1 MASCWPRLGSTPT
14 CGPASRRPLPPPSAR
29 SRLPSRRPSARKV
42 ISVSP
47 SSAAASGSWRGLIPI
62 FAACAVMGLQAGAA
76 LPLVPLTLEREGVD
90 KLTIGIVTST
100 WAIGMLTFGT
110 RIPRLASRFG
120 AVPVIVAAAV
130 AGAIVNTA
138 YTLTSGPIAW
148 GILTFLHGVVG
159 GVPWVVSEIWMNTVV
174 DESRRGRV
182 MGVYGM
188 MVAIGMAIGPL
199 VLQVTGVYG
208 PTPFLAAAA
217 LGLLVALPLL
227 PYWRTAPRIRY
238 SADSNFSAVMR
249 VAPLAMFA
257 AFACG
262 LGEQVA
268 FSFLP
273 VYAVGAGVSAQT
285 GALWLSAFVIGN
297 VVFQWPI
304 GWMADRF
311 DRRAVLAGCAL
322 ASALLVG
329 LLPLVPG
336 TSPAVLAVALA
347 LLGQRMKGGDIAR
360 ANTAF
365 SLIYILG
372 GFIGRPATGG
382 AMDAFGEPGLGGTL
396 AFFYLAATLAAVI
409 SWRRKAV

>member
-1 MASCWPRLGSTPT
+1 M
-14 CGPASRRPLPPPSAR
+14 
-29 SRLPSRRPSARKV
+29 
-42 ISVSP
+42 SP
-47 SSAAASGSWRGLIPI
+47 SSAGTLGSWRGLIPI

-90 KLTIGIVTST
+90 KLTIGIVTAT
-100 WAIGMLTFGT
+100 WAIGMLIFGT

-138 YTLTSGPIAW
+138 YTFTSGPLAW

-159 GVPWVVSEIWMNTVV
+159 GVPWVVSEIWLNTVV

-182 MGVYGM
+182 MGIYGM
-188 MVAIGMAIGPL
+188 MVAIGLALGPL
-199 VLQVTGVYG
+199 SLQVTGVYG
-208 PTPFLAAAA
+208 PVPFLAAAA
-217 LGLLVALPLL
+217 FGLLVAVPVL
-227 PYWRTAPRIRY
+227 PYWHTAPRIRY
-238 SADSNFSAVMR
+238 SADSNFAAVVR
-249 VAPLAMFA
+249 LAPLAMFA

-285 GALWLSAFVIGN
+285 GTLWLSTFVIGN
-297 VVFQWPI
+297 VIFQWPI
-304 GWMADRF
+304 GWMADHL

-336 TSPAVLAVALA
+336 TSPAVLGVVLLWGGISFSIYPVALA
-347 LLGQRMKGGDIAR
+347 LLGQCMKGGDIAR

-372 GFIGRPATGG
+372 GLIGRPATGG
-382 AMDAFGEPGLGGTL
+382 AMDVFGEPGLGGTL
-396 AFFYLAATLAAVI
+396 AFFYLAATLAALI
-409 SWRRKAV
+409 SWRRKAA